1 MITFHII
8 KDVNNDKDDVKSV
21 NEETIECSMEDS
33 ILSLK
38 RKIIERFNLKGEYVD
53 IDFMIERPIRELGK
67 FNLEKGMLPRTL
79 DLYTFDRYGLEGR
92 TVKATFHEVAEYKP
106 IERTS
111 LSGSGSGSGKYNPLQ
126 FKKDMSY
133 LQKDELRVV
142 RSTFNI
148 DSDKDFP
155 SLS

>member
-1 MITFHII
+1 MITFHIV
-8 KDVNNDKDDVKSV
+8 KDEKDEND
-21 NEETIECSMEDS
+21 ETIECSMEDS

-38 RKIIERFNLKGEYVD
+38 KKIIERFGLKGEYVD
-53 IDFMIERPIRELGK
+53 IDFLIERPIRELGK

-92 TVKATFHEVAEYKP
+92 TVKATFHEVSEYKS
-106 IERTS
+106 IERVPE
-111 LSGSGSGSGKYNPLQ
+111 LGRGSGSNKYQPLQ
-126 FKKDMSY
+126 FKK
-133 LQKDELRVV
+133 QEVV

-148 DSDKDFP
+148 ESEDDFP